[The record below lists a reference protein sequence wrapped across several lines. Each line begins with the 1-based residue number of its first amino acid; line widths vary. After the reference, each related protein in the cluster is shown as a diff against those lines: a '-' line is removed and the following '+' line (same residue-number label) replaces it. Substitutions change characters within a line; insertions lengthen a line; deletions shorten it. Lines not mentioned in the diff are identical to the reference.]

1 MTKRFATVAHMRVKS
16 LAAPAVTLALLVV
29 LLVLLG
35 RTYFGHAPGPYGVCY
50 GASGR
55 SIPCVLSAT
64 RR

>member
-1 MTKRFATVAHMRVKS
+1 MRCLDYVDRVPVS
-16 LAAPAVTLALLVV
+16 ALAARVGTLAVLVA

-55 SIPCVLSAT
+55 STPCILDST
-64 RR
+64 GR